1 MTSPVEPKV
10 IPPHVRFDVPDR
22 PIFASRFRTQGL
34 GEDSGDKVPSRGYQ
48 SGPTKIPGQQHA
60 DANFTAIRGRSRF
73 FALLTP
79 RPVGHGTA
87 QDSPAGRSWHD
98 PSGGRS
104 QFDERPVAQPGS
116 PAGLQPHTEF
126 PVRTEFDPSLGQDD
140 VGLARRGVLDY
151 ERNRGPADVG
161 AQVILG
167 PPSWY
172 AAGPIPHSI
181 RRVVYT
187 LRREFMQYAQSFP
200 GIRLVE
206 PHDAPGSA
214 TARATMVRM
223 AGPYTNRLTDR
234 RLPASFG
241 ATTEVIR

>member
-1 MTSPVEPKV
+1 MTSPVTPYP
-10 IPPHVRFDVPDR
+10 IGSHVRFDVPDR
-22 PIFASRFRTQGL
+22 PIYASRFRTQGL
-34 GEDSGDKVPSRGYQ
+34 GEDSGDKVPARGYDVGR
-48 SGPTKIPGQQHA
+48 STIPGQQHA
-60 DANFTAIRGRSRF
+60 DANFTGIRSRSRF

-79 RPVGHGTA
+79 RPIGHGSA
-87 QDSPAGRSWHD
+87 QNVESGRVFNDPA
-98 PSGGRS
+98 GGRS
-104 QFDERPVAQPGS
+104 QFDQRPVAQPGS

-126 PVRTEFDPSLGQDD
+126 PVRTEYDPSLGQDD
-140 VGLARRGVLDY
+140 VALARRGIIDY

-172 AAGPIPHSI
+172 AAGPIPRSI
-181 RRVVYT
+181 RRVIYT
-187 LRREFMQYAQSFP
+187 LRREFMQDAQDFP